1 MSTLSRT
8 TRAIPLRQNLLAG
21 AAAGFAG
28 GLVLAW
34 TTHAQG
40 YMSAV
45 AAAAGLHPES
55 AGIALHLVASTL
67 MGLGFAAIFRYQPY
81 SYAAMIS
88 GGMLYGLLWWIVGP
102 LTLQPLLIGMGPTW
116 SIAEAAAAFPSLVG
130 LLLYGGVT
138 GFCFYGLLRLYLRGR
153 AVAVPGVPGGP
164 RWRVV
169 ILGGGFGGVSAAQ
182 RLGDLFS
189 RDRSIDVTLV
199 SQSNY
204 LLFTPMLAEV
214 ASSGLEAQHISTP
227 VRAALPRTRFRRA
240 EVEEVDT
247 LSQVVRIRT
256 SATASIE
263 ALPYN
268 DLVLAL
274 GAVPSFHGLPGL
286 EAYAFTLKSLG
297 DAVRLRN
304 HVIALLERADVE
316 ADPEERRRQL
326 TFVVAGGGFAGTEM
340 IAELFDLV
348 HSVLRY
354 FPRIPRRELRFVL
367 VHSGERILPELS
379 GDLAA
384 YAQRKLESRGVVFCL
399 GQRVAQLTPEH
410 VVLSDR
416 SHLDTR
422 TLVWTAGNRPNPLLA
437 DLPFERNRAGA
448 LVVEPTLQVKGC
460 SNIWAVG
467 DCAQIPDFDGQ
478 GTFYPPTAQHALREG
493 RVAAGN
499 IAAQLQ
505 RRRLRPFRFRAIGT
519 LVALGHRTAVA
530 QVRGLKFSGFFA
542 WFLWRTVYLS
552 KLPGLE
558 KKVRV
563 ALDWGIDFFFPRDI
577 VLTADT
583 FPQPVGDALASI
595 SGRDHSEMPH
605 SQRGG

>member
-1 MSTLSRT
+1 M
-8 TRAIPLRQNLLAG
+8 PP
-21 AAAGFAG
+21 
-28 GLVLAW
+28 
-34 TTHAQG
+34 
-40 YMSAV
+40 V
-45 AAAAGLHPES
+45 AALVGLQPDS
-55 AGIALHLVASTL
+55 GAIALHLVASTL
-67 MGLGFAAIFRYQPY
+67 MGLGFAAIFRYQPQ

-88 GGMLYGLLWWIVGP
+88 GGTLYGLLWWIVGP
-102 LTLQPLLIGMGPTW
+102 LTLQPLLMGTGPTW
-116 SIAEAAAAFPSLVG
+116 SLAQANVAFPSLIG
-130 LLLYGGVT
+130 FLLYGGVT
-138 GFCFYGLLRLYLRGR
+138 GFSFYGLLTLYLRGR
-153 AVAVPGVPGGP
+153 AVTVSVAAGQVP
-164 RWRVV
+164 RWRIV

-182 RLGDLFS
+182 RLGDLFA

-227 VRAALPRTRFRRA
+227 VRAALPRTRFRHA

-247 LSQVVRIRT
+247 AARVVRIRA
-256 SATASIE
+256 SATAPIE
-263 ALPYN
+263 TLPYD

-274 GAVPSFHGLPGL
+274 GATPFFYGLPGV
-286 EAYAFTLKSLG
+286 EAYAFTLKSLA

-304 HVIALLERADVE
+304 HTIGLLERAEVE
-316 ADPEERRRQL
+316 TDPEERRRQL

-354 FPRIPRRELRFVL
+354 YPQIRRSELRFVL

-384 YAQRKLESRGVVFCL
+384 YALRKLEARGIAFCL
-399 GQRVAQLTPEH
+399 GRRVAQLTPEH
-410 VVLSDR
+410 VVLSDG
-416 SHLDTR
+416 SQLETR
-422 TLVWTAGNRPNPLLA
+422 TVVWTAGNRPNRLLA
-437 DLPFERNRAGA
+437 VLSCERNRAGA

-460 SNIWAVG
+460 PNIWAVG
-467 DCAQIPDFDGQ
+467 DCAEIPDVDRQ
-478 GTFYPPTAQHALREG
+478 GTSYPPTAQHALREG
-493 RVAAGN
+493 RVAAEN
-499 IAAQLQ
+499 IAALL
-505 RRRLRPFRFRAIGT
+505 RGRRLSPFRFRAIGT

-530 QVRGLKFSGFFA
+530 QVRGWKFSGFFA

-563 ALDWGIDFFFPRDI
+563 ALDWGIDLFFSRDI
-577 VLTADT
+577 VLTTDT
-583 FPQPVGDALASI
+583 SPRPAAEAIGSVSA
-595 SGRDHSEMPH
+595 RDHSGLPH
-605 SQRGG
+605 PYPGGGGEVG